1 MKKFALLSILCIGM
15 ITTTVKA
22 TTPPLEPE
30 TKPILC
36 KELTPSFT
44 FDSVVTI
51 NPVEFDAITFVKID
65 KAPVITATSENK
77 AESLTDQKTC
87 VDDVGWQRIRLCQ
100 SDLVNL
106 HHTHKTPKIL
116 LIDPGS
122 GLI

>member
-1 MKKFALLSILCIGM
+1 M

-22 TTPPLEPE
+22 TTPPPEPE
-30 TKPILC
+30 TKSIVC
-36 KELTPSFT
+36 KELTTSYA
-44 FDSVVTI
+44 FDAVVTI
-51 NPVEFDAITFVKID
+51 NLIEFDMITFVQID

-77 AESLTDQKTC
+77 AESLTDQNSC

-106 HHTHKTPKIL
+106 HHSHKTPKIL

-122 GLI
+122 GSIKFS